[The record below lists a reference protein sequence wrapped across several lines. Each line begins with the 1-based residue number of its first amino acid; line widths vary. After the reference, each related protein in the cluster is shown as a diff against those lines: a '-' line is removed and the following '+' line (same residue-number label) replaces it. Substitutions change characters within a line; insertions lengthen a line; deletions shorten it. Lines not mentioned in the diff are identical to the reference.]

1 MGFAVVH
8 MQKIKANGMRGVQS
22 HIYREHEPKTNPD
35 VDMSKS
41 DDNYALVNNPHLA
54 SAVKDTIKKLVTT
67 GRAIRS
73 DAVVMC
79 SFIVTSDEKNMKA
92 MSEEQQQAFFRD
104 AVVWFQKRY
113 GEKQVVSAVVHMDE
127 TTPHLHL
134 GIVPIKDGRLTAKT
148 IFTPKELREIQSGF
162 VEDVASK
169 YGLERGQEG
178 SDRKHLS
185 EIRYKLEVD
194 KKALEQTEIALGKNL
209 KEMEKAE
216 EIIEPYKQ
224 LTVTAK
230 DLRNKGKTIWPGY
243 VLVGQKNFEILKE
256 QASAYVVNKNEIA
269 NLREKSTRIQQ
280 MQDTLET
287 LQEAAT
293 DNFRRAF
300 DKYREQLQLNDN
312 FEALQ
317 NENKELVGKIDELE
331 ALNGSLTAELDLK
344 EQEYGE
350 KENRLRGQIEAIES
364 DSNEKVLVLQNQ
376 LAMLQ
381 SQFEQVEKK
390 KDDEYAPQII
400 SLKREIEDSRIALDT
415 ALANE
420 KKGFDTLLQVVQAI
434 NMLLYSPEYKTGL
447 SEKQQDLIQSLW
459 AYAATVAVDTGKSE
473 LAKEMRSRYGISKE
487 IRQKIEAWEKL
498 KEYRRQ
504 QSRESPPQRRRH
516 SRDDDFEL

>member
-1 MGFAVVH
+1 
-8 MQKIKANGMRGVQS
+8 
-22 HIYREHEPKTNPD
+22 
-35 VDMSKS
+35 
-41 DDNYALVNNPHLA
+41 
-54 SAVKDTIKKLVTT
+54 
-67 GRAIRS
+67 
-73 DAVVMC
+73 
-79 SFIVTSDEKNMKA
+79 
-92 MSEEQQQAFFRD
+92 
-104 AVVWFQKRY
+104 
-113 GEKQVVSAVVHMDE
+113 
-127 TTPHLHL
+127 
-134 GIVPIKDGRLTAKT
+134 
-148 IFTPKELREIQSGF
+148 
-162 VEDVASK
+162 
-169 YGLERGQEG
+169 
-178 SDRKHLS
+178 
-185 EIRYKLEVD
+185 
-194 KKALEQTEIALGKNL
+194 
-209 KEMEKAE
+209 
-216 EIIEPYKQ
+216 
-224 LTVTAK
+224 
-230 DLRNKGKTIWPGY
+230 
-243 VLVGQKNFEILKE
+243 
-256 QASAYVVNKNEIA
+256 
-269 NLREKSTRIQQ
+269 

-344 EQEYGE
+344 EQEYRE

-487 IRQKIEAWEKL
+487 IRQKLEAWEKL

-504 QSRESPPQRRRH
+504 QSRESPPQWRRH